1 MDMLIKYIFASSP
14 RKRKKVNLKKKER
27 NHIGVMI
34 NGDMIYRG
42 NVPAKGEKKQNRKSS
57 NPTQHN
63 TAHHPTKLNL
73 IQVFFRVKS

>member
-63 TAHHPTKLNL
+63 TAQHNTPPY
-73 IQVFFRVKS
+73 

>member
-14 RKRKKVNLKKKER
+14 RKRKKVNLKKKEKKKER

-42 NVPAKGEKKQNRKSS
+42 NVSAKGEKK
-57 NPTQHN
+57 
-63 TAHHPTKLNL
+63 TK
-73 IQVFFRVKS
+73 

>member
-14 RKRKKVNLKKKER
+14 RKRKKVNLKKKEKKKER

-42 NVPAKGEKKQNRKSS
+42 NVPAKGEKNKIE
-57 NPTQHN
+57 NPPIQHSTTQH
-63 TAHHPTKLNL
+63 TTLLN
-73 IQVFFRVKS
+73 

>member
-1 MDMLIKYIFASSP
+1 
-14 RKRKKVNLKKKER
+14 
-27 NHIGVMI
+27 MI

>member
-14 RKRKKVNLKKKER
+14 RKRKKVNKKKKKGKKKER

-63 TAHHPTKLNL
+63 TAQHNTPPY
-73 IQVFFRVKS
+73 